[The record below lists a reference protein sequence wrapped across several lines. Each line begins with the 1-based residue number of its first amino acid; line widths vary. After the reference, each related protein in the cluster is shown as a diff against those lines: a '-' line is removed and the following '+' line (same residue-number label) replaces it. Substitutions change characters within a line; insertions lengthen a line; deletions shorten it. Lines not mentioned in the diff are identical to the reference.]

1 MDLEELINNR
11 YNYNF
16 INNPRSDN
24 IIKIIK
30 CLTFRESALVFSI
43 VMPIFNQESINN
55 K

>member
-24 IIKIIK
+24 IIKIIH
-30 CLTFRESALVFSI
+30 LFSFKT
-43 VMPIFNQESINN
+43 PIFFYDMI
-55 K
+55 